1 MKLKLT
7 FATLFLSMSINAQS
21 IIHVDNSLRMPLQR
35 ALLELKKVGVDYDP
49 MSEPFILM
57 YGKTR
62 NQAAAASLGR
72 HKDGVLILVNQ
83 SVFDSY
89 DIRAQVW
96 IIIHELAH
104 DVFDLGHTEDGVMIA
119 EIPNAITMDMWRQS
133 MNILKEQINKR
144 RE

>member
-1 MKLKLT
+1 MKLRFI

-35 ALLELKKVGVDYDP
+35 ALLELKKVGVNYDP
-49 MSEPFILM
+49 ISEPFILM

-62 NQAAAASLGR
+62 NKAAAASLGR
-72 HKDGVLILVNQ
+72 HKDGVLIFVNQ
-83 SVFDSY
+83 SVFDGY
-89 DIRAQVW
+89 DMRTKVW

-133 MNILKEQINKR
+133 MNILKEQINNR

>member
-1 MKLKLT
+1 MKLRFI

-21 IIHVDNSLRMPLQR
+21 IIHVDNSLRLPLQR

-133 MNILKEQINKR
+133 MNILKEQINNR

>member
-119 EIPNAITMDMWRQS
+119 EIPNAITVDMWKKS
-133 MNILKEQINKR
+133 MNILKEQINNTN
-144 RE
+144 E

>member
-133 MNILKEQINKR
+133 MNILKEQINNR

>member
-1 MKLKLT
+1 MKLKFI

-35 ALLELKKVGVDYDP
+35 ALLELKKIGVDYNP

-62 NQAAAASLGR
+62 NKAAAASLGR
-72 HKDGVLILVNQ
+72 HKEGVLILVNQ
-83 SVFDSY
+83 SVFNSY
-89 DIRAQVW
+89 DIRTKVW
-96 IIIHELAH
+96 IMIHELAH

-119 EIPNAITMDMWRQS
+119 EIPNAITVDKWKKS
-133 MNILKEQINKR
+133 MNILKEQINNTN
-144 RE
+144 E